1 MSKKIATNPSS
12 SAPVDYLHHLRQEE
26 KLVLLEDLQFQGDSN
41 IVFSTALHLL
51 FQNWLQEHYLVQKN
65 IIKEKKTMYS
75 IIVYI
80 DLKVIFWVALK
91 ELY

>member
-26 KLVLLEDLQFQGDSN
+26 KLVPLEDLQFQGDSN

-51 FQNWLQEHYLVQKN
+51 FQNWL
-65 IIKEKKTMYS
+65 
-75 IIVYI
+75 
-80 DLKVIFWVALK
+80 
-91 ELY
+91 